1 MNLLNDQNNIKD
13 NYPLQHWIQE
23 SDYVFEESDDSLFL
37 CTKKPE
43 TSVIQELPD
52 ISAILNFLS
61 TNDNTLVIMKSGTY
75 FRYNRTTELN
85 SISRGDYSSATIDDA
100 TIDNAVVS

>member
-1 MNLLNDQNNIKD
+1 MNLLDNQNSIQD
-13 NYPLQHWIQE
+13 SYLVHQWIQE
-23 SDYVFEESDDSLFL
+23 SDYVFEESDNSIFL

-43 TSVIQELPD
+43 NSVIQELPD

-61 TNDNTLVIMKSGTY
+61 TNDSTLVIMKSGTY
-75 FRYNRTTELN
+75 FRYNRATDSS
-85 SISRGDYSSATIDDA
+85 SISRDDYSPAAIDDA